1 MQIIPAIDIKNNKC
15 VRLLEGVDDTS
26 KIYNNNPVEQ
36 AKYFEQTGCKK
47 LHIVDLDAA
56 FGRPHINTDVIKEI
70 RKTITIPIQMGGG
83 IRSKADAEKYLNWG
97 IDNIIIGSMSV
108 NQPDVIKSL
117 SKKFKRKIYVSLDI
131 KDNKIMVK
139 GWKEQSE
146 IKIEEILDLYL
157 NTDIKGYVITDIKN
171 DGMLKGLDTEFIKN
185 IVQKIEN
192 IDNYGKGIIIAG
204 GLTNYDDLKNL
215 NRLKMK
221 NVEGIVSGKS
231 FYEGNIDLVKAQ
243 KILDN
248 NAQG

>member
-26 KIYNNNPVEQ
+26 KTYNNNPVEQ

-70 RKTITIPIQMGGG
+70 RKTITMPIQMGGG

-157 NTDIKGYVITDIKN
+157 NTEIKGYVITDIKN

-192 IDNYGKGIIIAG
+192 IDNYGKSIIIAG

-248 NAQG
+248 NA

>member
-192 IDNYGKGIIIAG
+192 IDNYGKSIIIAG

>member
-185 IVQKIEN
+185 IVQKIQN
-192 IDNYGKGIIIAG
+192 IDNYGKSIIIAG

-248 NAQG
+248 NA